1 MGLGTKYTGK
11 APCPGCGRTGE
22 EYARDSKDC
31 LCRECQAELQIGRAL
46 CKERDLKR
54 NWYNMDELCGGRLT
68 FHSIHNSE
76 LHERLKTLLGTFSEF
91 QTTNVGKWVDISR
104 NEATSGKDLFV
115 LPEKTA
121 EAAKELTESLYKIAW
136 ELDEDKRTYQD
147 RLKKE
152 AAAELAE
159 QKNAIYNE
167 GVAHGRN
174 LLMQLNNN
182 EITADEFTRPVKR
195 F

>member
-1 MGLGTKYTGK
+1 MQAKYTGK
-11 APCPGCGRTGE
+11 VPCPGCGRTGE
-22 EYARDSKDC
+22 EHARDSKDG
-31 LCRECQAELQIGRAL
+31 LCRDCQAELEIGRAL

-54 NWYNMDELCGGRLT
+54 NWYKMDELCGGRLT

-76 LHERLKTLLGTFSEF
+76 LHARLKTLLGTFSEF
-91 QTTNVGKWVDISR
+91 QLANVGKWFDISR
-104 NEATSGKDLFV
+104 SEATSGKDLFV

-121 EAAKELTESLYKIAW
+121 DAAKELTESLYKIAW
-136 ELDEDKRTYQD
+136 ELDEDKRTCQEK
-147 RLKKE
+147 LKKE

-159 QKNAIYNE
+159 QKNQIYNE
-167 GVAHGRN
+167 GIAYGRN

-182 EITADEFTRPVKR
+182 EISADEFTRPVKR

>member
-1 MGLGTKYTGK
+1 MQAKYTGK
-11 APCPGCGRTGE
+11 VPCPGCGRTGE
-22 EYARDSKDC
+22 EHARDSKDG
-31 LCRECQAELQIGRAL
+31 LCRDCQAELEIGRAL

-54 NWYNMDELCGGRLT
+54 NWYQMDELCGGRLT

-91 QTTNVGKWVDISR
+91 QLANVGKWVDISR
-104 NEATSGKDLFV
+104 SEATSGKDLFV

-159 QKNAIYNE
+159 QKNQIYNE
-167 GVAHGRN
+167 GISYGRN

-182 EITADEFTRPVKR
+182 EISADEFTRPVKR

>member
-1 MGLGTKYTGK
+1 MQAKYTGK
-11 APCPGCGRTGE
+11 VPCPGCGRTGE
-22 EYARDSKDC
+22 EHARDSKDG
-31 LCRECQAELQIGRAL
+31 LCRDCQAELEIGRAL

-54 NWYNMDELCGGRLT
+54 NWYKMDELCGGRLT

-76 LHERLKTLLGTFSEF
+76 LHARLKTLLGTFSEF
-91 QTTNVGKWVDISR
+91 QLANVGKWVDISR
-104 NEATSGKDLFV
+104 SEATSGKDLFV

-136 ELDEDKRTYQD
+136 ELDEDKRTYQEK
-147 RLKKE
+147 LKKE

-159 QKNAIYNE
+159 QKNQIYNE
-167 GVAHGRN
+167 GIAYGRN

-182 EITADEFTRPVKR
+182 EISADEFTRPVKR